1 MYSVIKR
8 MLKNMQCFLL
18 SHAKNLLK
26 KEVFADIIISELNVQ
41 KVSTI
46 GLRLKTRILL
56 RSLSSLEHIH
66 IVCFRGGRFLYL
78 LNSIQALK
86 L

>member
-1 MYSVIKR
+1 MYFVKP
-8 MLKNMQCFLL
+8 C
-18 SHAKNLLK
+18 KNLLK
-26 KEVFADIIISELNVQ
+26 KEVFADIIISEPNVQ

-78 LNSIQALK
+78 LNSVQALK